1 MASVLSEDLVDNFSD
16 DSQFSIA
23 WDDCFSEKRDST
35 LTPPIKQEKTRN
47 LVNSVINR
55 QLYGRFANNPKAK
68 TERVLNDIHPKCR
81 FALSALL
88 NDPEY
93 FNHIYMGFT
102 MCGQYFISYTEK
114 MCEDLGPL
122 SFNTSYEYDL
132 YIWRFV
138 PGQKLHFV
146 SKHKIFKH
154 LKGSSDVHVLDK
166 VMFMQF
172 PKDLYKLVCYGL
184 TATNPDLVHISIL
197 TLPAPKNC
205 RHCSKNFSQ
214 TDESI
219 NQGWCIKH
227 GFIVHY
233 MFSMSQPTPIFDPCI
248 SLAYPNHLVINTGHH
263 IHILNVST
271 SEPPQLTV
279 SLLNLA
285 KEDDKL
291 LTNTPTHTFNDTLSE
306 VSETPSE
313 HFGTSS
319 VVDAILED
327 FSEYDLES
335 NECNKPFHELNIS
348 CEPLNVTGKSYHNT
362 LVQNIVDPRVKRLQT
377 NSKEYLFSVPQSSTT
392 QKSLEKSKIDKKIAE
407 KAYEFIEENEKYEKI
422 SSFRK
427 KRLAEKKYEFSE
439 DNSENIVPFNSL
451 RRERR
456 YLYRSQNRCIKSPDF
471 NSIFLSPR
479 SSGLRSPMQSP
490 KSKNGQFSPS
500 GARNLYCPS
509 LRNSP
514 HHSKSPI
521 SPKESARKFY
531 VYSPS
536 LDSDCSDS
544 DSRLI
549 MRTSSNLST
558 SGDNRF
564 SNSGL
569 LIVDPKSETP
579 KWIKKVVRRYSNGD
593 YENGSLVSGQ
603 SRDDYNIPIEIPLLA
618 QNLTDQHLDMVPDF
632 KVDQVNEIQ
641 LIVTQRSFDCE
652 QFVQRRAQKLCSEAQ
667 LEFMHC
673 EDYDIKIIHIC
684 PINGHI
690 ICRAIIKIGAL
701 KNPYPTVEHFSAHF
715 LFTWSIENDA
725 FDVIENKEQTRL
737 VPAHEKVDIPEYDI
751 PRCKEVL
758 VMDYCYTTSKT
769 NLRDFDNYYEICL
782 GPANISIFVIQEYS
796 SSSDSD

>member
-1 MASVLSEDLVDNFSD
+1 MASVLSEDSVDNFSD
-16 DSQFSIA
+16 YSQFSIV
-23 WDDCFSEKRDST
+23 WDENLSEKSDNNDIPSI
-35 LTPPIKQEKTRN
+35 PIEKTEN
-47 LVNSVINR
+47 LVNNVLNR
-55 QLYGRFANNPKAK
+55 QLYGRFSKNPKAK
-68 TERVLNDIHPKCR
+68 TERIFNIIHQKCR
-81 FALSALL
+81 YALSSLIK
-88 NDPEY
+88 DPDS

-114 MCEDLGPL
+114 LCEELGPL
-122 SFNTSYEYDL
+122 HFVTSYEYEL
-132 YIWRFV
+132 FLWRFV
-138 PGQKLHFV
+138 PGKKLQFI

-154 LKGSSDVHVLDK
+154 LKGSDAVDK
-166 VMFMQF
+166 IMFMQF
-172 PKDLYKLVCYGL
+172 PRDLYKIVCYGL
-184 TATNPDLVHISIL
+184 TATNPDLVHITIL

-205 RHCSKNFSQ
+205 KHCSRIFSPI
-214 TDESI
+214 DESV
-219 NQGWCIKH
+219 NQGWCTKH
-227 GFIVHY
+227 GFVVHY
-233 MFSMSQPTPIFDPCI
+233 MISMSQPTPPFDPNI

-263 IHILNVST
+263 IHILNVTT
-271 SEPPQLTV
+271 SEPPQLTI
-279 SLLNLA
+279 SLLNLT
-285 KEDDKL
+285 KDDDKI
-291 LTNTPTHTFNDTLSE
+291 TNTPTHTFNDTLSE

-319 VVDAILED
+319 IVDAILED

-377 NSKEYLFSVPQSSTT
+377 NNKDYLFSIPQTSNT
-392 QKSLEKSKIDKKIAE
+392 QKSTEKSKIDKKIAE

-456 YLYRSQNRCIKSPDF
+456 YLYRSQNKCIRSPDF
-471 NSIFLSPR
+471 NSLFLSPK

-490 KSKNGQFSPS
+490 KSRNGQFSPS

-549 MRTSSNLST
+549 MRMSGNVST
-558 SGDNRF
+558 SGDSKF
-564 SNSGL
+564 SNTGL
-569 LIVDPKSETP
+569 LIVDPKVETP

-593 YENGSLVSGQ
+593 FENGSLVSGQ
-603 SRDDYNIPIEIPLLA
+603 SRDDYNIPIEIPLLV
-618 QNLTDQHLDMVPDF
+618 QNLTEQHLDLVPDF
-632 KVDQVNEIQ
+632 TEHLTEVQ

-652 QFVQRRAQKLCSEAQ
+652 QFVQRRAQKLCSDAQ
-667 LEFMHC
+667 LDFMHC

-690 ICRAIIKIGAL
+690 ICHAIIKIGAV
-701 KNPYPTVEHFSAHF
+701 KNPSEKLEHFSANF
-715 LFTWSIENDA
+715 LFTWSIESDA
-725 FDVIENKEQTRL
+725 FDIIDHKEPTKL
-737 VPAHEKVDIPEYDI
+737 LPADELIDTPDYDI

-758 VMDYCYTTSKT
+758 VMDYCYAASKT
-769 NLRDFDNYYEICL
+769 SLRDSNNYYEICL
-782 GPANISIFVIQEYS
+782 GSTHIAIRSHAFVTQGY
-796 SSSDSD
+796 SSDSD

>member
-1 MASVLSEDLVDNFSD
+1 MASVLSEDSVDNFSD
-16 DSQFSIA
+16 YSQFSIV
-23 WDDCFSEKRDST
+23 WDENLSEKSDNIDIPS
-35 LTPPIKQEKTRN
+35 LPIEKTEN
-47 LVNSVINR
+47 VVNNVLNR
-55 QLYGRFANNPKAK
+55 QLYGRFSKNPKGK
-68 TERVLNDIHPKCR
+68 TERIFNNIHQKCR
-81 FALSALL
+81 FALSSLIK
-88 NDPEY
+88 DPDS

-114 MCEDLGPL
+114 LCEELGPL
-122 SFNTSYEYDL
+122 HFVTSYEYEL
-132 YIWRFV
+132 FLWRFV
-138 PGQKLHFV
+138 PGKKLQFI

-154 LKGSSDVHVLDK
+154 LKGSDAVDK
-166 VMFMQF
+166 IMFMQF
-172 PKDLYKLVCYGL
+172 PRDLYKIVCYGL
-184 TATNPDLVHISIL
+184 TATNPDLVHITIL

-205 RHCSKNFSQ
+205 KHCCKIFSPI
-214 TDESI
+214 DESI
-219 NQGWCIKH
+219 NQGWCTKH
-227 GFIVHY
+227 GFVIHY
-233 MFSMSQPTPIFDPCI
+233 MISMSQPTPPFDPNI

-263 IHILNVST
+263 IHILNVTT
-271 SEPPQLTV
+271 SEPQLTI
-279 SLLNLA
+279 SLLNLT
-285 KEDDKL
+285 KDDDKI
-291 LTNTPTHTFNDTLSE
+291 TNTPTHTFNDTLSE
-306 VSETPSE
+306 VSETHSE

-319 VVDAILED
+319 IVDAILED

-377 NSKEYLFSVPQSSTT
+377 NSKDYLFSIPQTSNT
-392 QKSLEKSKIDKKIAE
+392 QKATEKSKIDKKIAE

-456 YLYRSQNRCIKSPDF
+456 YLYRSQNKCIRSPDF
-471 NSIFLSPR
+471 NSLFLSPR

-490 KSKNGQFSPS
+490 KSRNGQFSPS

-549 MRTSSNLST
+549 MRMSGNVST
-558 SGDNRF
+558 SGDSRF
-564 SNSGL
+564 SNTGL
-569 LIVDPKSETP
+569 LIVDPKVETP

-593 YENGSLVSGQ
+593 FENGSLVSGQ
-603 SRDDYNIPIEIPLLA
+603 SRDDYNIPIEIPLLV
-618 QNLTDQHLDMVPDF
+618 QNLTEQHLDLVPDF
-632 KVDQVNEIQ
+632 TEHLTEVQ

-667 LEFMHC
+667 LDFMHC

-690 ICRAIIKIGAL
+690 ICHAIIKIGAV
-701 KNPYPTVEHFSAHF
+701 KNPSEKLEHFSANF
-715 LFTWSIENDA
+715 LFTWSIESDA
-725 FDVIENKEQTRL
+725 FDIIDHKEPTKL
-737 VPAHEKVDIPEYDI
+737 LPADELIDTPDYDA
-751 PRCKEVL
+751 PKCKEVL
-758 VMDYCYTTSKT
+758 VMDYCYAASKT
-769 NLRDFDNYYEICL
+769 CLRDFNNYYEICL
-782 GPANISIFVIQEYS
+782 GSTHIAIRSHSFVTQGY
-796 SSSDSD
+796 SSDSD